1 MYEAAKPRH
10 GRRVWAVASVIIVY
24 MERLRNIQSK
34 LLALNIVCR
43 TACSLYL
50 SVLRHNLILNI
61 QLNPHSFF
69 VNQATTRHNISE
81 NRCCTYIIDARSFN
95 WIFLRLFIYVMVVS
109 ATVRYGTSM
118 SHISLPQTSMSVDIW
133 VVKEKSKNYHNWT
146 SSASYDVCTPAFLIY
161 AVWLWLNLQKMNVW
175 LNQMEETWGG
185 GIVRFTHNFSTLPTP
200 LI

>member
-1 MYEAAKPRH
+1 MWSRNCCLAN
-10 GRRVWAVASVIIVY
+10 I
-24 MERLRNIQSK
+24 RLANW
-34 LLALNIVCR
+34 
-43 TACSLYL
+43 
-50 SVLRHNLILNI
+50 
-61 QLNPHSFF
+61 
-69 VNQATTRHNISE
+69 RHNISE

-118 SHISLPQTSMSVDIW
+118 SHISLPQTSVSVDSW

-175 LNQMEETWGG
+175 LNPVSSPWFNW
-185 GIVRFTHNFSTLPTP
+185 IFSITLCRNTDKYKLQAVLHTMWNALEVQSCWLLDFSFAPS
-200 LI
+200 